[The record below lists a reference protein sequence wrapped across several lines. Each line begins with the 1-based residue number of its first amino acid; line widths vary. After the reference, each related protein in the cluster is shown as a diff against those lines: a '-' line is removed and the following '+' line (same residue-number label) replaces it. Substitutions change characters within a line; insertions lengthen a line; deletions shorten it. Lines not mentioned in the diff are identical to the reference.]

1 MKIRKHIVKKCI
13 TILSTSILLIA
24 LISGVTCFGATKS
37 GNSYKIFSATVPEL
51 AIYINWGVNFQI
63 SGTYTGSSGSYKL
76 TRLNTFG
83 YIDPKRVD
91 QVGNGSIFGSVKETI
106 DHAATSTNRNLNT
119 SFWSQSTGIWPT
131 SAYVYFN
138 KQGNPGKSFKYQ
150 AKESGNYTFTYVD
163 GVVHNPNHSFTVNIT
178 P

>member
-119 SFWSQSTGIWPT
+119 SF
-131 SAYVYFN
+131 
-138 KQGNPGKSFKYQ
+138 
-150 AKESGNYTFTYVD
+150 
-163 GVVHNPNHSFTVNIT
+163 
-178 P
+178 